1 MEYRCYCSRERMR
14 NALISMGK
22 TELKSLIDEVGRAEM
37 TCQFCDAVHVFEK
50 EDLEELLASL

>member
-1 MEYRCYCSRERMR
+1 MR

-37 TCQFCDAVHVFEK
+37 TCQFCDAVHVFEM